1 MLDYIRF
8 LVIHFLFYY
17 YFYYILDLL
26 FLLFLYNNYFFFKTG
41 AMTYG
46 PSFMKLRLAIA
57 RPLTHSNLILEST
70 ESPIDW

>member
-26 FLLFLYNNYFFFKTG
+26 FLLFLYNYFFFKTG

-57 RPLTHSNLILEST
+57 RPLTHCNLILEST